1 MITPDDVRSA
11 ATRIEGYVRR
21 TPLVPATQFRDPVC
35 KAKLHLKLECLQPSG
50 SFKAR
55 GAANKLFASD
65 PKSVGRGLVAASGGN
80 HGLAVARSASLRN
93 VSAHIFLPENVQAEK
108 VDKMRRWGAETI
120 IAGADFDEA
129 NAGALAYAE
138 KTGALYFH
146 SFADPLIVAG
156 QGTVGLEMFQDL
168 PNVDT
173 VVIAVGG
180 GGFITGAAVALK
192 ALKPSIRIV
201 GVEPTG
207 SPTLYNSLRSGHVET
222 LNEVT
227 TRVPTM
233 ACRRTDEALFALT
246 RQVVDEVVLIEDE
259 AMAHAARQLWFEF
272 GIAADLS
279 GAAAIAAL
287 ATGAIETGCD
297 EIVCAPV
304 CGAGLPSS

>member
-1 MITPDDVRSA
+1 MIDLNDVRA
-11 ATRIEGYVRR
+11 AAKRIEGYVRR

-35 KAKLHLKLECLQPSG
+35 KGMLHLKLECLQPSG

-55 GAANKLFASD
+55 GAASKLFASD
-65 PKSVGRGLVAASGGN
+65 PNAVARGLVAASGGN
-80 HGLAVARSASLRN
+80 HGLAVARSANLKN
-93 VSAHIFLPENVQAEK
+93 VPAHIFLPENVQPEK
-108 VDKMRRWGAETI
+108 VEKMRRWGAETV
-120 IAGADFDEA
+120 IAGADYDEA
-129 NAGALAYAE
+129 NAGALAHA
-138 KTGALYFH
+138 KKSGALYFH

-156 QGTVGLEMFQDL
+156 QGTVGLEIFEDL

-207 SPTLYNSLRSGHVET
+207 SPTLHNSLRSGDVVT
-222 LNEVT
+222 LDEVT

-233 ACRRTDEALFALT
+233 ACRRTDDALFALT
-246 RQVVDEVVLIEDE
+246 RQVVDEVVLVEDQ
-259 AMAHAARQLWFEF
+259 AMADAASQLWFEF

-279 GAAAIAAL
+279 GAATIAAL
-287 ATGAIETGCD
+287 ATGAIQTKDNEV
-297 EIVCAPV
+297 ICAPV
-304 CGAGLPSS
+304 CGAGLPL